1 MSFTVKQLDHVVV
14 RVADMDRAIGFY
26 AKVLGCAVERRVD
39 SIRLVQ
45 LRAGL
50 SMIDLVA
57 AKEEPRAGPGNM
69 DHFAVRIDPFDEE
82 AIRRHLAS
90 HGVEAG
96 KVASRYGAEG
106 RGPSMYILDPDGN
119 TVELKGPPDE
129 S

>member
-1 MSFTVKQLDHVVV
+1 MTFAIKQLDHVVV
-14 RVADMDRAIGFY
+14 RVADMDRAIDFY
-26 AKVLGCAVERRVD
+26 TKVLGCAVERQVD

-57 AKEEPRAGPGNM
+57 AKEELRDGPGNM

-82 AIRRHLAS
+82 AIRRHLEI
-90 HGVEAG
+90 HGIDAG

-106 RGPSMYILDPDGN
+106 QGPSMYILDPDGN
-119 TVELKGPPDE
+119 TVELKGPPDA
-129 S
+129 